1 MFCAESLGN
10 INVKDVELFWKGSHH
25 KFYHLIAL
33 ITLEEVNTSVIEKK
47 KEGSLMVRLTGW
59 VL

>member
-10 INVKDVELFWKGSHH
+10 INVKDVELFWKGSDH

-47 KEGSLMVRLTGW
+47 KKDL
-59 VL
+59 